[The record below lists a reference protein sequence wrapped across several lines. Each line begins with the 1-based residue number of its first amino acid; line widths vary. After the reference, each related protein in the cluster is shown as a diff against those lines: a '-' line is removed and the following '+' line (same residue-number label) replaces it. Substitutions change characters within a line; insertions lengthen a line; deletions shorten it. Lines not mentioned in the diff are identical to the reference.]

1 MSRTLKNFYEDFVM
15 PLYHMYWNSER
26 LGIRIDLDVRQ
37 NLIDK
42 YKAIQ
47 SEESTN
53 LTKLVGHELN
63 VESPVKVY
71 EVLYDELKIPRRT
84 NTKEDTLKNLVNN
97 FVPNED
103 KKVII
108 KAILRMRKVNKFVST
123 YLKAKLDE
131 NGRIRTQVK
140 VHGTTTGRTST
151 AKLKSPISIE
161 PIGMA
166 LQTLTK
172 HGDVGAE
179 IRNMFVPDPGMVFVE
194 ADQSQAE
201 ARVSS
206 LLAED
211 YEFLALFDKV
221 DTHKLTATYIT
232 GKAMESISKDE
243 RQLGKKGRHSA
254 NYDVGSKRL
263 SLFAEVSVAVATR
276 TLNIIHKKSPNI
288 RDVFHKDVRDHLQR
302 DKMIL
307 MTPFGRYRQFYEQ
320 WGDNLFKDG
329 YAHIPQSTVSDQTKL
344 ALLNIIDRASYFQLL
359 LESHDGFLGQ
369 VPEDKVEEALPIIQE
384 ELEKPIDFSIGSLK
398 RKSLVIPCE
407 IAISDVSW
415 GAMKGVKL

>member
-15 PLYHMYWNSER
+15 PLYHMYWYSER
-26 LGIRIDLDVRQ
+26 LGIKIDLDVRKE
-37 NLIDK
+37 LIEK

-47 SEESTN
+47 SEESSN

-71 EVLYDELKIPRRT
+71 AVLYDELKIPRRT

-97 FVPNED
+97 FVSNED
-103 KKVII
+103 KKAII

-211 YEFLALFDKV
+211 YEFLDLFDKV

-232 GKAMESISKDE
+232 GKAIDSILKDE
-243 RQLGKKGRHSA
+243 RQLGKKGRHAA
-254 NYDVGSKRL
+254 NYDVGAKRL
-263 SLFAEVSVAVATR
+263 SLFAEVSVAEATKA
-276 TLNIIHKKSPNI
+276 LNVIHKTSPNI
-288 RDVFHKDVRDHLQR
+288 RNVFHKDVRDHLQR

-307 MTPFGRYRQFYEQ
+307 MTPFGRYRQFYERVGRQ
-320 WGDNLFKDG
+320 F
-329 YAHIPQSTVSDQTKL
+329 V
-344 ALLNIIDRASYFQLL
+344 
-359 LESHDGFLGQ
+359 
-369 VPEDKVEEALPIIQE
+369 
-384 ELEKPIDFSIGSLK
+384 
-398 RKSLVIPCE
+398 
-407 IAISDVSW
+407 
-415 GAMKGVKL
+415 